1 MLPLAVQAWAA
12 NGSLEDQELMAQ
24 RQVLK
29 REGRWLEEQGA
40 KEGPEANHEDH
51 RSPPGIR
58 YGV

>member
-1 MLPLAVQAWAA
+1 
-12 NGSLEDQELMAQ
+12 MAQ
-24 RQVLK
+24 GQVL
-29 REGRWLEEQGA
+29 EGDRRRLEEGA

>member
-1 MLPLAVQAWAA
+1 
-12 NGSLEDQELMAQ
+12 MAQ
-24 RQVLK
+24 GQVL
-29 REGRWLEEQGA
+29 EGDRRRLEEQGA